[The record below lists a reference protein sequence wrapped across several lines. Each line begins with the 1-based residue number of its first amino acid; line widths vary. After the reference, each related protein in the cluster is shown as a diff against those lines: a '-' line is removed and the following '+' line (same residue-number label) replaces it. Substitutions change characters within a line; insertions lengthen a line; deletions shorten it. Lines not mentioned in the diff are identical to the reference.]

1 MFDNTAIKIYSIT
14 SVGLKITGSKIT
26 RLRQI
31 VIANTVDAPAPVQI

>member
-14 SVGLKITGSKIT
+14 SVGLKIMGSKIT

-31 VIANTVDAPAPVQI
+31 VIANTVDAPVKI